1 MHVAVCIVGFRN
13 GDDIE
18 SCLHAL
24 ARSSHQDFEVLICEN
39 GGALAFAQLK
49 ERVPQILP
57 SGQPVRLFL
66 PPTNL
71 GYAGGINFCILR
83 SRGADAWWVLN
94 PDTSPESDALR
105 ELVLELAKGRA
116 HMIGGVVLNEH
127 NVVGAYGGRWR
138 AWFARAEA
146 IGLGSRTS
154 EPIDRNAVE
163 RDLSYIP
170 GCSMLISRAFIEKVG
185 LMREDYFLY
194 GEEVEWCLRG
204 VAEGMKLGFT
214 PSARVHHKLGT
225 TTGAG
230 GEIRNRRKLAIYLD
244 ERNKILITRDRYPA
258 RLPFAALSTLA
269 LIFLRYGRH
278 RAWRQLGYALQG
290 WAMGLANQRGVPRS
304 LRPELGLD

>member
-1 MHVAVCIVGFRN
+1 MHVAVCVVGFRN
-13 GDDIE
+13 GNDIE

-24 ARSSHQDFEVLICEN
+24 ARSSYRDFEVIICEN
-39 GGALAFAQLK
+39 GGASAFTQLQG
-49 ERVPQILP
+49 RLQRTLFN
-57 SGQPVRLFL
+57 GQPVSLFL
-66 PPTNL
+66 APRNL
-71 GYAGGINFCILR
+71 GYAGGVNLCVQQ

-94 PDTSPESDALR
+94 PDTLPEPDALR
-105 ELVLELAKGRA
+105 ELVLEMGQGRA
-116 HMIGGVVLNEH
+116 QVIGGLVLSDPD
-127 NVVGAYGGRWR
+127 VVGAYGGRWR
-138 AWFARAEA
+138 AWLARAEA

-154 EPIDRNAVE
+154 ELIDRSAVE
-163 RDLSYIP
+163 CDLSYIP

-258 RLPFAALSTLA
+258 RLPFAALSALA